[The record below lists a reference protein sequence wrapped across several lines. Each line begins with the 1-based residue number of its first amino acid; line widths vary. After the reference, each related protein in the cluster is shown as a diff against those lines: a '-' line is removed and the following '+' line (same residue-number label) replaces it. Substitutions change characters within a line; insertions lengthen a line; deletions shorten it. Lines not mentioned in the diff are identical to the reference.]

1 MEKDRLKAHSL
12 IDSFE
17 DYIDCLTS
25 FDLKGLEITLFRGQS
40 SDYMLLPCIARNN
53 MREDSTL
60 LEKVMLAEL
69 RRPTAHNQNLKSLS
83 DWEMLIVAQHYG
95 MKTRLLDWTSNPLA
109 ALWFACKDIS
119 CIKSSSFVY
128 VFLADKSYFT
138 DTNKD
143 PFDYGK
149 TMIYQPNLNN
159 DRILAQSG
167 WFTAHKFS
175 KKSKR
180 FVPLLNNSVL
190 KQLIFKIEI
199 LPLNKIEILNKL
211 ATMGANYQKF
221 YPDLEG
227 VCKHLNWKFIDKNIK
242 I

>member
-1 MEKDRLKAHSL
+1 
-12 IDSFE
+12 
-17 DYIDCLTS
+17 
-25 FDLKGLEITLFRGQS
+25 
-40 SDYMLLPCIARNN
+40 
-53 MREDSTL
+53 
-60 LEKVMLAEL
+60 
-69 RRPTAHNQNLKSLS
+69 
-83 DWEMLIVAQHYG
+83 
-95 MKTRLLDWTSNPLA
+95 
-109 ALWFACKDIS
+109 
-119 CIKSSSFVY
+119 
-128 VFLADKSYFT
+128 
-138 DTNKD
+138 
-143 PFDYGK
+143 
-149 TMIYQPNLNN
+149 MIYQPNLNN